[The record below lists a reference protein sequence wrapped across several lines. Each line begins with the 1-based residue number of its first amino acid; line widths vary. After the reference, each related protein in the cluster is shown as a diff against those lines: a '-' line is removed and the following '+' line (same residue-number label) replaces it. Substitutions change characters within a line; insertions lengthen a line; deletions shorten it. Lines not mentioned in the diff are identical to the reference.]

1 MQDIRARLDTAVGLA
16 REAGRGTLDV
26 FHSRQFAVDHKP
38 DGSEVTAADRGA
50 EELLRRRIEASF
62 PGDGVLG
69 EEFGERAGRSEFRW
83 VLDPIDGTAS
93 FVRGVPLYG
102 TLVAVQR
109 RHAARWQGV
118 AGVVYMP
125 ALDEVVFAGTG
136 HGAWHSARGGA
147 EVAARVS
154 GTRTLAESLAITT
167 SNEYFRRVGCDRAWE
182 ALAARVKRTR
192 GWSDCYAHLLV
203 ATGRADLSLE
213 PSLHIWDIAPAA
225 VIVTEAGGRVTDWR
239 GGDEWDRQA
248 LLSNGLLHDE
258 AVRVLREHAATR

>member
-1 MQDIRARLDTAVGLA
+1 MEDVRSRLDAAVVLA
-16 REAGRGTLDV
+16 REAGRSTLDL
-26 FHSRQFAVDHKP
+26 FRSRGYAVDRKA

-50 EELLRRRIEASF
+50 EQLLRRRIEEQF

-69 EEFGERAGRSEFRW
+69 EEFGETSGRTAFRW

-109 RHAARWQGV
+109 RAGERWECV
-118 AGVVYMP
+118 AGVIVMP
-125 ALDEVVFAGTG
+125 ALDEVVFAASG
-136 HGAWHSARGGA
+136 HGAWHAVRGGA
-147 EVAARVS
+147 EVPARVS

-167 SNEYFRRVGCDRAWE
+167 SNEYFRRVGCDGAWE

-225 VIVTEAGGRVTDWR
+225 VIVREAGGRVSDWR
-239 GGDEWDRQA
+239 GGGGWDRQA
-248 LLSNGLLHDE
+248 VISNGAVHDE
-258 AVRVLREHAATR
+258 AVGVLRGHAIP